1 MILWYTSIIIID
13 KLALKQ
19 NQKKYIN
26 KYKSTIKKELHTRN
40 SIKCNVES
48 YIENFN
54 RDVL

>member
-26 KYKSTIKKELHTRN
+26 KYKSTIKKNYTQEIL
-40 SIKCNVES
+40 
-48 YIENFN
+48 
-54 RDVL
+54 

>member
-1 MILWYTSIIIID
+1 MILWYTSIIILD